1 MVREICC
8 LHSTIFWRKKQ
19 AFLEENFFGI
29 IFLMVQFSGLT
40 KTYKKRNVVDDFTLS
55 VDVPIFGFLGQ
66 NGAGK
71 TTVMKMAVGL
81 LAPTKGGVTIDG
93 IPAGDERSKRKMG
106 YMPETPYFYERM
118 TGMEFMK
125 FCDELDGKRGA
136 GRMARYGELLKR
148 VGIYEAR
155 DAEIRTYSKGMRQR
169 LGFAQALV
177 NDPEYLFLDEPLDGL
192 DPIGRREMKEVML
205 LLKHEGR
212 KIFLN
217 THILYDVEEVC
228 DEVGVINAGKLL
240 YAGPV
245 KDFTK
250 GKPLEERFVEVVE
263 KHEPAATHP

>member
-1 MVREICC
+1 MI
-8 LHSTIFWRKKQ
+8 
-19 AFLEENFFGI
+19 
-29 IFLMVQFSGLT
+29 QFSNLT
-40 KTYKKRNVVDDFTLS
+40 KTYKKQKVVDAFSLL

-71 TTVMKMAVGL
+71 TTIMKMIVGL
-81 LAPTKGGVTIDG
+81 LAPTSGTITLDG
-93 IPAGDERSKRKMG
+93 KPSFEEASKRRIG

-118 TGMEFMK
+118 KGVEFMK
-125 FCDELDGKRGA
+125 FCDELDGHVGKGGT
-136 GRMARYGELLKR
+136 GRDKARTAHYESILKK
-148 VGIYEAR
+148 VGIYDAR
-155 DAEIRTYSKGMRQR
+155 NREIRTYSKGMRQR

-205 LLKHEGR
+205 ELKKEGR

-228 DEVGVINAGKLL
+228 DAVGVIHKGKLL

-245 KDFTK
+245 KTFTA
-250 GKPLEERFVEVVE
+250 GKHLEERFMETVEAYE
-263 KHEPAATHP
+263 HQPMRHAK